1 MTNEKRYELVC
12 EMLRKYDEISNSV
25 MGAAEQVI
33 KKPHEWMKC
42 DTYFT
47 FYADAAALL
56 IEAKEGMDKK
66 VTPGARL
73 TALKRVWKNASPYAE
88 KLNGIFKSGERWAV
102 CDGYRWIRVNS
113 KPESIPEC
121 ICDLDLDKTI
131 PADAK
136 QSEVVELPS
145 AVEIKSFIASH
156 KVGRG
161 KPEPMEALPGWWCDP
176 QFLLDLI
183 QALPDGKA
191 YRPGKPFAPLYG
203 EAEDGDAILLPVR
216 HTT

>member
-1 MTNEKRYELVC
+1 MTNEKRYALVC
-12 EMLRKYDEISNSV
+12 EMLKAYDAVSDGA
-25 MGAAEQVI
+25 MGAAEEII
-33 KKPHEWMKC
+33 KEPHKWVN
-42 DTYFT
+42 TNLFP

-73 TALKRVWKNASPYAE
+73 TALKRVWKNASPYE
-88 KLNGIFKSGERWAV
+88 ERLNGIFKSGERWAV

-121 ICDLDLDKTI
+121 MCDLDLDKTI

-136 QSEVVELPS
+136 QGEVVELPS

-156 KVGRG
+156 KIRRG
-161 KPEPMEALPGWWCDP
+161 KTEPMEALPGWWCDP

-191 YRPGKPFAPLYG
+191 YRPGKPFAPLYV

-216 HTT
+216 HTA